1 MFETRDVTTIPG
13 ADQPRGPILLTGATG
28 FLGGH
33 FLLKRIAWPGRVHA
47 IVRGDDLAQARARL
61 YAHLEACAQS
71 YGQPLPRA
79 DLDDKLHVVLGDI
92 TLPLC
97 GLTAGTVDALRAEKI
112 AEVWHC
118 AASLK
123 FEDRHRAEIL
133 AHNVGGTGNM
143 LALFERLCGG
153 RPAEFIHVSTA
164 YSVGIAEGEVA
175 EVQHP
180 REHTYNNVYEESK
193 NLAEHRVAE
202 FCTQAGMSHRILRP
216 SVVMGPRASHQSG
229 TTRFGVYGLTREV
242 HRLRETLSK
251 LEHPLELVGQEHAT
265 ANLTPVDEC
274 VYDMLW
280 LSAQGFG
287 EARVF
292 HLCNPAGLSIKRIIE
307 TIDSA
312 TGVDKLR
319 FTGRA
324 SADPSPLQEL
334 FNQRTAFYSGYYR
347 SDKVFLRALPPQ
359 PQLGW
364 QDVDMYLA
372 AYLRE
377 LEQETRGGVGFRE
390 QCVRAR
396 DGAPLQVC
404 TLGDPSAPPLV
415 LANAYGMPAEFMWN
429 LAQRLA
435 PRFHV
440 VTWECRWVPTMAH
453 AFEPDRCDSLA
464 HARDLVDIVT
474 ALALGP
480 VVVAGW
486 SSGAQVA
493 LRAMATFPAHF
504 RAGVVMNPG
513 VSIRPSETVRITR
526 FESGIRSL
534 FPKIAGSYRMARKY
548 CELIFGADGG
558 DADDRK
564 SLSNIL
570 TSTDPYLLYMTS
582 MPFRNPESLH
592 RYAQM
597 MDALFNERPDAWTG
611 DVEQPVLVYVGGN
624 DVVTHPDVGQALH
637 AGLANGVLHV
647 DPDGDH
653 FSHYYDERLAELVAE
668 FALVHAGERDAVP
681 A

>member
-13 ADQPRGPILLTGATG
+13 ADRARNPILLTGATG

-61 YAHLEACAQS
+61 YTHLEACAQS
-71 YGQPLPRA
+71 YGQPLPQA
-79 DLDDKLHVVLGDI
+79 DLDEKLHVILGDI

-97 GLTAGTVDALRAEKI
+97 GLAADTLDALQAERI

-143 LALFERLCGG
+143 LALFGRLCSDH
-153 RPAEFIHVSTA
+153 PAEFIHVSTA
-164 YSVGIAEGEVA
+164 YSVGVAEGEVG
-175 EVQHP
+175 EVLHP
-180 REHTYNNVYEESK
+180 NGNTFNNVYEESK
-193 NLAEHRVAE
+193 NLAEHRVADA
-202 FCTQAGMSHRILRP
+202 CSQNGLSYRILRP
-216 SVVMGPRASHQSG
+216 SVVVGPRASHQSG

-242 HRLRETLSK
+242 HRLRETLSQ
-251 LEHPLELVGQEHAT
+251 LEHRLELVGQEDAT

-280 LSAQGFG
+280 LSATGFG
-287 EARVF
+287 DARVY
-292 HLCNPAGLSIKRIIE
+292 HLCNPGGLSIKRIIE
-307 TIDSA
+307 TIDAA
-312 TGVDKLR
+312 TGVNKLR

-347 SDKVFLRALPPQ
+347 SDKQFLRTLPPQ

-377 LEQETRGGVGFRE
+377 LEQEARGGIGFHE
-390 QCVRAR
+390 QCVLAR

-404 TLGDPSAPPLV
+404 TLGDPSNPTLV

-435 PRFHV
+435 SRFHV
-440 VTWECRWVPTMAH
+440 LTWECRWVPTMSH

-464 HARDLVDIVT
+464 HARDLVDIIG
-474 ALALGP
+474 ALSLGP

-493 LRAMATFPAHF
+493 LRAMATFPEHF

-513 VSIRPSETVRITR
+513 VSIRQSETVRITR

-534 FPKIAGSYRMARKY
+534 FPKIAGSYRLARKY

-558 DADDRK
+558 DADDRR

-597 MDALFNERPDAWTG
+597 MDALFNERADAWTG
-611 DVEQPVLVYVGGN
+611 DVAQPVLVYVGVN

-637 AGLANGVLHV
+637 AGLRNGVLHV
-647 DPDGDH
+647 DADGDH
-653 FSHYYDERLAELVAE
+653 FSHYYDERLADLLAD
-668 FALVHAGERDAVP
+668 FALRHADERDPVP

>member
-1 MFETRDVTTIPG
+1 MFETRDVTAIPG
-13 ADQPRGPILLTGATG
+13 ADQARGAILLTGATG

-33 FLLKRIAWPGRVHA
+33 FLLKRIAWPGRVYA
-47 IVRGDDLAQARARL
+47 IVRGEDMAQARTRL
-61 YAHLEACAQS
+61 YTHLEACAQS
-71 YGQPLPRA
+71 YDQPLPQA
-79 DLDDKLHVVLGDI
+79 DLDDKLQVVLGDI

-97 GLTAGTVDALRAEKI
+97 GLADDILEELGAEQI
-112 AEVWHC
+112 TEVWHC

-123 FEDRHRAEIL
+123 FEDRHRVEIL

-143 LALFERLCGG
+143 LALFERLCST

-164 YSVGIAEGEVA
+164 YSVGVAEGEVA
-175 EVQHP
+175 EVLHSP
-180 REHTYNNVYEESK
+180 RNVFNNVYEESK
-193 NLAEHRVAE
+193 NLAEQRVAE
-202 FCTQAGMSHRILRP
+202 RCAQTGMSYRIVRP

-251 LEHPLELVGQEHAT
+251 LENPLEMIGQEDAT

-287 EARVF
+287 DARVF
-292 HLCNPAGLSIKRIIE
+292 HLCNPAGLSVKRVIE

-312 TGVDKLR
+312 TGANKLR
-319 FTGRA
+319 FTSRA
-324 SADPSPLQEL
+324 SEDPGPLQEL
-334 FNQRTAFYSGYYR
+334 FDQRTAFYSGYYR
-347 SDKVFLRALPPQ
+347 SDKVFVRAMPPQ

-364 QDVDMYLA
+364 QDLDMYLA

-377 LEQETRGGVGFRE
+377 LEHEARGGSGFQE
-390 QCVRAR
+390 QCIHAR
-396 DGAPLQVC
+396 DGAPLKVC
-404 TLGDPSAPPLV
+404 TLGDPTAPALV

-429 LAQRLA
+429 LAQRLES
-435 PRFHV
+435 RFYV

-453 AFEPDRCDSLA
+453 EFEPGRCDSLA
-464 HARDLVDIVT
+464 HACDLVDIVT
-474 ALALGP
+474 ALTLGP

-493 LRAMATFPAHF
+493 LRAMATFPEHF

-534 FPKIAGSYRMARKY
+534 FPKISGSYRMARKY
-548 CELIFGADGG
+548 CELIFGAEGG
-558 DADDRK
+558 DADDRT

-582 MPFRNPESLH
+582 LPFRNPESLH

-597 MDALFNERPDAWTG
+597 MEALFNERADAWTG
-611 DVEQPVLVYVGGN
+611 DVKQPVLVYVGVN

-637 AGLANGVLHV
+637 AGLSNGVLHV
-647 DPDGDH
+647 DEAGDH
-653 FSHYYDERLAELVAE
+653 FSHYYDQQLADRLAE
-668 FALVHAGERDAVP
+668 FALAHAGERDAVP